1 MPPMACNSAPC
12 KSWDARD
19 EMEKQQTHTDTVHPP
34 KGPATAALG
43 EGVRTV
49 CMLFSSIEGHELRGA
64 RVL

>member
-43 EGVRTV
+43 EGVRG
-49 CMLFSSIEGHELRGA
+49 L
-64 RVL
+64 